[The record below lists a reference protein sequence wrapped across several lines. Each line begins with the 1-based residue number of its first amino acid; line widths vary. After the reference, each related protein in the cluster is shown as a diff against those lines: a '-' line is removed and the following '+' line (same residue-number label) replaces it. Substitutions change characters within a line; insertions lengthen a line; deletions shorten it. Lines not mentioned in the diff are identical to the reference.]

1 MVIED
6 KSLTTGVESIA
17 VIENIQKLQRNTIE
31 EKLITIVHLLIAF
44 TNPSLVTVAIELFLL
59 DQVTL

>member
-6 KSLTTGVESIA
+6 KFLTTGVESIA
-17 VIENIQKLQRNTIE
+17 VIEHVPVLLGSTFE
-31 EKLITIVHLLIAF
+31 VALITVVPLLIAF